1 LDEVAGMRTT
11 GDVLATL
18 KKELPNLRREYGVD
32 TLAVFGSYARGEQ
45 KQDSDIDILVEF
57 IETVDFIEFMRL
69 EFHLSDLL
77 GVKVDLVTPDA
88 LRPIMRDD
96 ILESAVYA

>member
-1 LDEVAGMRTT
+1 MRTT
-11 GDVLATL
+11 EEILSLL
-18 KKELPNLRREYGVD
+18 KEELPNLRKECGVD

-45 KQDSDIDILVEF
+45 KEDSDVDILVEF
-57 IETVDFIEFMRL
+57 VETVDFIEFMRL
-69 EFHLSDLL
+69 EFHLTDVL

>member
-1 LDEVAGMRTT
+1 MRTK
-11 GDVLATL
+11 DEILSLL
-18 KKELPNLRREYGVD
+18 KEELPNLRREYGVD

-45 KQDSDIDILVEF
+45 KEDSDVDILVEF
-57 IETVDFIEFMRL
+57 VETVDFIEFMRL
-69 EFHLSDLL
+69 EFHLTDVL
-77 GVKVDLVTPDA
+77 GIKVDLVTPDA